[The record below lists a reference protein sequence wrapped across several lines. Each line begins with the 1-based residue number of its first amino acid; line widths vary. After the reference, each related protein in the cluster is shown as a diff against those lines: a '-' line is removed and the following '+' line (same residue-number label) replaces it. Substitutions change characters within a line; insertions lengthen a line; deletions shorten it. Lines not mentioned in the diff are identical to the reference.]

1 MDPKKL
7 TCGQSAHGQ
16 ESVLEDGGRL
26 VGDSD
31 KMEQKGHDPLRKRLD
46 ARAEFP
52 GNALY
57 KEVSDYPL
65 IQ

>member
-7 TCGQSAHGQ
+7 TCGQGSHGQ
-16 ESVLEDGGRL
+16 ESVLEDGGCL

-31 KMEQKGHDPLRKRLD
+31 KVEQKGHNALRKRLD

-57 KEVSDYPL
+57 KEVSDYPHT
-65 IQ
+65 Q